1 MREVFLAE
9 AVKIGLKHCYAC
21 AVNSSLNVNFL
32 IKSAYHVPL
41 TAKH

>member
-21 AVNSSLNVNFL
+21 AVNSSLNVVFKY
-32 IKSAYHVPL
+32 IKTPA
-41 TAKH
+41 A